1 MIYLFNTTI
10 LYKRDVI
17 LFITSLFRLFV
28 PKRISMRFIVVLL
41 SIILIGE
48 SCSTQ
53 KSGCPANGKAVGA
66 ERILSGDPKAM
77 KLFKSA
83 PAFNQKKF

>member
-1 MIYLFNTTI
+1 MRLIIVMILCI
-10 LYKRDVI
+10 
-17 LFITSLFRLFV
+17 FI
-28 PKRISMRFIVVLL
+28 
-41 SIILIGE
+41 GG

-66 ERILSGDPKAM
+66 ERILSGDPKDV

>member
-1 MIYLFNTTI
+1 MRLIII
-10 LYKRDVI
+10 LV
-17 LFITSLFRLFV
+17 
-28 PKRISMRFIVVLL
+28 
-41 SIILIGE
+41 SIIIIGN

-66 ERILSGDPKAM
+66 ERILSGNPKDS

-83 PAFNQKKF
+83 PKFNRNKL

>member
-1 MIYLFNTTI
+1 MILCI
-10 LYKRDVI
+10 
-17 LFITSLFRLFV
+17 FI
-28 PKRISMRFIVVLL
+28 
-41 SIILIGE
+41 GG

-66 ERILSGDPKAM
+66 ERILSGDPKDV

-83 PAFNQKKF
+83 PVFNQKKF

>member
-1 MIYLFNTTI
+1 MILCI
-10 LYKRDVI
+10 
-17 LFITSLFRLFV
+17 FI
-28 PKRISMRFIVVLL
+28 
-41 SIILIGE
+41 GG

-66 ERILSGDPKAM
+66 ERILSGDPKDV